1 MAWMAAATV
10 AGWLVTDSE
19 QPLPSAPPQISS
31 PRETFSQVFMAV
43 NLSHFH
49 HIYLHM
55 GSVGGL
61 LSGQRLDESRCVP
74 IQTGNRDLGME
85 DTTGLRDGPRDG
97 RVQGWR
103 HRGPAARRFGVPSS
117 PVTCSPLRSLSAC
130 AGRAGF

>member
-19 QPLPSAPPQISS
+19 QPLPSTPPQINS

-49 HIYLHM
+49 HIYSHM

-61 LSGQRLDESRCVP
+61 LSGQGLDGSHSVP

-85 DTTGLRDGPRDG
+85 MAENCPSRGSTLFDGNPC
-97 RVQGWR
+97 
-103 HRGPAARRFGVPSS
+103 AS
-117 PVTCSPLRSLSAC
+117 
-130 AGRAGF
+130 AGRH